1 MCQQCSKTKN
11 QDSFS
16 QIGHSRGQ
24 VVVGAIAC
32 TNNITQQKFKPIVTK
47 EQWYIQKKKE

>member
-1 MCQQCSKTKN
+1 MACVNNVAKQKN

-32 TNNITQQKFKPIVTK
+32 THNMTQQKFKSIVTK
-47 EQWYIQKKKE
+47 EQWYIQ